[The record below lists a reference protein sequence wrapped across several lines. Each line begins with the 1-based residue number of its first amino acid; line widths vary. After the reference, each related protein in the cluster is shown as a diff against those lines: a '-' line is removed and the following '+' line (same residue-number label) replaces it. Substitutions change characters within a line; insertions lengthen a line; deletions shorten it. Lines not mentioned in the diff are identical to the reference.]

1 MNTPFPPSPFPVKG
15 ATPVQPQYGSH
26 YGFHFVDFV
35 DSLPPR
41 GGPSE
46 AES

>member
-1 MNTPFPPSPFPVKG
+1 MNTPFPPTPFHVKG
-15 ATPVQPQYGSH
+15 ATPVQPQYAS
-26 YGFHFVDFV
+26 YSGFHFV

-46 AES
+46 ATS